1 MLKPFGFLVTPE
13 VGLIEVT
20 FGPLKNIIFF

>member
-1 MLKPFGFLVTPE
+1 MLKPLGFFVTPE

-20 FGPLKNIIFF
+20 FGPLKKMIFF